1 MEQAEFIRIVTEAP
15 GMFAWMLGAG
25 TSQSAGLPTAWDII
39 WDLKRRYYCSEEHQE
54 VSSNDL
60 QNAAVREKIESYL
73 MSRGFPASSDPTA
86 YSRSFELIFGA
97 DLERQSRYLQAKL
110 SEKVSSLT
118 VGHRIFGGLFSM
130 GAIKVVFTTN
140 FDTVVERA
148 VAEVTGKSL
157 AAFHLEGSYA
167 AKQALNNEAFPIYCK
182 LHGDFRY
189 TSIKNLTEDL
199 KTQNAEMGDC
209 LVTACNRFGM
219 IVAGYSGRDE
229 SVMQL
234 LHRVLEGPNPFPHGL
249 YWTTLKGR
257 KPLPA
262 VTALLEVAQAKGVR
276 AELIEIETFDSLM
289 SRIWKQFPD
298 RPRDLIEKIDRTG
311 SQAVSIPRKGAGT
324 GEPILRLNA
333 LPLIE
338 LPDTCLELNFAAPK
352 DWDDIHA
359 AEKLARNQ
367 IIATKAS
374 SILAW
379 GSEQALR
386 QGFGKDLISLS
397 PCSIKDRLQDYA
409 NNLPLKGFIER
420 AIGLSLIRGKP
431 LLRRD
436 WRGGSVLILDREHP
450 NPDLTR
456 GVSQCVG
463 GSLHGRIE
471 GLISAVSPEHPKP
484 EEVWWAE
491 AVRFD
496 VDEIDGRFWLVL
508 KPDVWI
514 WPKHAR
520 QQATSFL
527 DERLGNRFNNRGDAL
542 LSAWINF
549 LLPSTGRAADH
560 VLKPFAEQDGPGS
573 PKIVVNARTAFSR
586 RMIA

>member
-1 MEQAEFIRIVTEAP
+1 
-15 GMFAWMLGAG
+15 
-25 TSQSAGLPTAWDII
+25 
-39 WDLKRRYYCSEEHQE
+39 
-54 VSSNDL
+54 
-60 QNAAVREKIESYL
+60 
-73 MSRGFPASSDPTA
+73 
-86 YSRSFELIFGA
+86 LIFGT

-110 SEKVSSLT
+110 SEKASSLT
-118 VGHRIFGGLFSM
+118 LGHRIFGGLFTT

-167 AKQALNNEAFPIYCK
+167 AKQALNNDAFPIYCK

-209 LVTACNRFGM
+209 LVSACNRFGM

-234 LHRVLEGPNPFPHGL
+234 LHRVLDGPNPFPHGL

-257 KPLPA
+257 NPLPA
-262 VTALLEVAQAKGVR
+262 VTALLEAARAKGVR

-298 RPRDLIEKIDRTG
+298 KPKELIEKMDRTG
-311 SQAVSIPRKGAGT
+311 SQAVSIPRKGAGS
-324 GEPILRLNA
+324 GDPILRLNA
-333 LPLIE
+333 LPLLE
-338 LPDTCLELNFAAPK
+338 MPDTCLELSFAAPK
-352 DWDDIHA
+352 DWDDIHS
-359 AEKLARNQ
+359 AEKQARNQ
-367 IIATKAS
+367 IVATKGS

-379 GSEQALR
+379 GNEQTLR
-386 QGFGKDLISLS
+386 RAFGKDLTSLS
-397 PCSIKDRLQDYA
+397 PYSTKDRLQDYA
-409 NNLPLKGFIER
+409 NNLYLKGFIER

-431 LLRRD
+431 LLMRD
-436 WRGGSVLILDREHP
+436 WRGGSVLILDRQRP
-450 NPDLTR
+450 NLTLTK
-456 GVSQCVG
+456 GISQCVG
-463 GSLHGRIE
+463 SLHDRIE
-471 GLISAVSPEHPKP
+471 GMVSAITPEHPKS

-491 AVRFD
+491 AVRLD

-520 QQATSFL
+520 QQAIGFL

-542 LSAWINF
+542 LSAWISL

-560 VLKPFAEQDGPGS
+560 VLQPFEGEEGTGS

-586 RMIA
+586 RMMA